1 MKKRPRE
8 NAPTKTSESHLI
20 RLQRVLASAGLGSRR
35 DCETLITE
43 GRVEVDGSPCTE
55 LGTRVDPETQ
65 EIRVDG
71 EKVKSQKLQ
80 YFMLNKPAGVLSTNE
95 DPDGRTRVVDLIK
108 TDLRVYNV
116 GRLDQ
121 SSEGLIVVTNDGD
134 LAFRLTHPK
143 FGVEKRYLVQCVGC
157 PTLEQLEQLERGVYL
172 AEGKAKVERV
182 SLKKK
187 QRTGSILEMVLT
199 EGRNR
204 EIRRVL
210 ASIGHKVTRLKRIAI
225 GPLQLGELAVGSH
238 RRLTLEE
245 IQALKKAA
253 AGGAKPFRK
262 KPASAG
268 PARTLGALKARQERP
283 ERDQRPLGQG
293 RALDRAQRDPSE
305 GGPSQRGPSQGSRS
319 GRPRFGG
326 QDKSRSSKPMGRGF
340 APRGEGFAGADDRSP
355 REGGR
360 GSRGPSF
367 GRPTARGP
375 ESRGEGSRGPGSRT
389 AGSRTADSRG
399 EGSRG
404 PSAGGK
410 SFRGPGSR
418 GPGSRAT
425 DSKGE
430 GSRGPSAGGK
440 SFRGPGSRGP
450 GSRGPGSRTA
460 DSRGEGSRGPSAGG
474 KSFRGPGSRGPGSRA
489 TDSRGEGSR
498 GPSAGGKSFRGPSSR
513 GPSSRGPGSRGPG
526 AKGPRRAADRSARR
540 GKDRT

>member
-1 MKKRPRE
+1 MKKRPRA
-8 NAPTKTSESHLI
+8 NTPTDSSESNLI

-43 GRVEVDGSPCTE
+43 GRVEVDGRPCTE
-55 LGTRVDPETQ
+55 LGTKVDPETQ

-108 TDLRVYNV
+108 SDLRVYNV

-182 SLKKK
+182 AIKKK
-187 QRTGSILEMVLT
+187 QRTGAILEMVLT

-225 GPLQLGELAVGSH
+225 GPLQLGELAVGAH

-262 KPASAG
+262 KPAASTG
-268 PARTLGALKARQERP
+268 PARTLGHLKSKQGRP
-283 ERDQRPLGQG
+283 ERGTRPDGRGKMQG
-293 RALDRAQRDPSE
+293 DRPQ
-305 GGPSQRGPSQGSRS
+305 GGRS
-319 GRPRFGG
+319 GRQRFGG
-326 QDKSRSSKPMGRGF
+326 TDKPRGDKPYGRDF
-340 APRGEGFAGADDRSP
+340 APRGEKFTGADSRSP
-355 REGGR
+355 SEGTRDARGPFSRGPRSGGPRSGGPRSGGPGRRESEFRGQGPRGERPRGERPRGERPRGPVEGGR
-360 GSRGPSF
+360 ESRDSGSRGPASSGPGAR
-367 GRPTARGP
+367 GRGPGARGP
-375 ESRGEGSRGPGSRT
+375 GARGPG
-389 AGSRTADSRG
+389 A
-399 EGSRG
+399 
-404 PSAGGK
+404 
-410 SFRGPGSR
+410 RGPGAR
-418 GPGSRAT
+418 GPGA
-425 DSKGE
+425 
-430 GSRGPSAGGK
+430 
-440 SFRGPGSRGP
+440 
-450 GSRGPGSRTA
+450 
-460 DSRGEGSRGPSAGG
+460 
-474 KSFRGPGSRGPGSRA
+474 
-489 TDSRGEGSR
+489 
-498 GPSAGGKSFRGPSSR
+498 
-513 GPSSRGPGSRGPG
+513 RGPG
-526 AKGPRRAADRSARR
+526 AKGPRRGADRSPRR
-540 GKDRT
+540 GKGRG

>member
-182 SLKKK
+182 SIKKK

-262 KPASAG
+262 KPSSAG

-283 ERDQRPLGQG
+283 ERDQRSLGQG
-293 RALDRAQRDPSE
+293 RALDRAQRGPSE
-305 GGPSQRGPSQGSRS
+305 GGPSQRGPSEGSRS

-340 APRGEGFAGADDRSP
+340 APRGEGFAGADDRPP

-375 ESRGEGSRGPGSRT
+375 ESRGPGSRGPGSRA

-399 EGSRG
+399 EETRG

-418 GPGSRAT
+418 GPGSRAA

-430 GSRGPSAGGK
+430 GTRGPSAGGK

-450 GSRGPGSRTA
+450 SS
-460 DSRGEGSRGPSAGG
+460 
-474 KSFRGPGSRGPGSRA
+474 RGPGSRGPS
-489 TDSRGEGSR
+489 
-498 GPSAGGKSFRGPSSR
+498 
-513 GPSSRGPGSRGPG
+513 SRGPG

>member
-305 GGPSQRGPSQGSRS
+305 GGPSQRGPSQRGPSQGSRS

-340 APRGEGFAGADDRSP
+340 APRGEGFAGADDRPPS
-355 REGGR
+355 EGGR

-375 ESRGEGSRGPGSRT
+375 ESRGEGSRGPGSRGPGSRGPGSRT

-399 EGSRG
+399 EGTRG

-418 GPGSRAT
+418 GPS
-425 DSKGE
+425 
-430 GSRGPSAGGK
+430 
-440 SFRGPGSRGP
+440 
-450 GSRGPGSRTA
+450 
-460 DSRGEGSRGPSAGG
+460 
-474 KSFRGPGSRGPGSRA
+474 
-489 TDSRGEGSR
+489 
-498 GPSAGGKSFRGPSSR
+498 
-513 GPSSRGPGSRGPG
+513 SRGPG

>member
-8 NAPTKTSESHLI
+8 NAPTNSSESHLI

-43 GRVEVDGSPCTE
+43 GRVEVDGRPCTE

-71 EKVKSQKLQ
+71 EKVRGQKLQ

-157 PTLEQLEQLERGVYL
+157 PTTEQLEQLERGVYL

-182 SLKKK
+182 SIKKK
-187 QRTGSILEMVLT
+187 QRTGAILEMVLT

-225 GPLQLGELAVGSH
+225 GPLQLGELAVGAH

-245 IQALKKAA
+245 IQSLKKAA
-253 AGGAKPFRK
+253 AGGAKPFK
-262 KPASAG
+262 KKSSTSAG
-268 PARTLGALKARQERP
+268 PARTIGHLKSRQERSERGGRP
-283 ERDQRPLGQG
+283 ERQG
-293 RALDRAQRDPSE
+293 RFVK
-305 GGPSQRGPSQGSRS
+305 GGRS
-319 GRPRFGG
+319 DQQRFGG
-326 QDKSRSSKPMGRGF
+326 PDKPRGGRPAGRNF
-340 APRGEGFAGADDRSP
+340 APRGEGGAGRDSRPGSEGDRPSSRGLDSRRPSKRGADFRASSP
-355 REGGR
+355 RGERTGGPGEGGR
-360 GSRGPSF
+360 
-367 GRPTARGP
+367 
-375 ESRGEGSRGPGSRT
+375 
-389 AGSRTADSRG
+389 DSRG
-399 EGSRG
+399 SGFKG
-404 PSAGGK
+404 PG
-410 SFRGPGSR
+410 FRGPGSR
-418 GPGSRAT
+418 GPN
-425 DSKGE
+425 
-430 GSRGPSAGGK
+430 AGGPK
-440 SFRGPGSRGP
+440 SRGP
-450 GSRGPGSRTA
+450 GSRGPRS
-460 DSRGEGSRGPSAGG
+460 SGPSSG
-474 KSFRGPGSRGPGSRA
+474 
-489 TDSRGEGSR
+489 
-498 GPSAGGKSFRGPSSR
+498 GPSSRGPSSR
-513 GPSSRGPGSRGPG
+513 GPSSRGPG
-526 AKGPRRAADRSARR
+526 AKGPRRGADRSARR
-540 GKDRT
+540 GKERG